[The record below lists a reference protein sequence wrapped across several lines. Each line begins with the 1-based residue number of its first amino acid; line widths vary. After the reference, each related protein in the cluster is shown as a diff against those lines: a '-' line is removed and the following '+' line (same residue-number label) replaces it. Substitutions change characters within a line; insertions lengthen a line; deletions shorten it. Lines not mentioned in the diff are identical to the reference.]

1 MSDKDI
7 ARLTDSVFT
16 GKQIQNNTNNN
27 LYFKELNQ
35 NQKKAVETLDGPLL
49 VLSGAGTGK
58 TRVLT
63 ARIAN
68 LLFSSKAKPWNILAV
83 TFTNKAAKEMRERL
97 ENLIGPSVNN
107 IWLGTF
113 HSIAARILRENAE
126 LVSLKSNF
134 TIINTDDQKRLLKE
148 LINFEKLD
156 EKKITPQ
163 FVLHLINT
171 WKDMGLTVNDIL
183 NSEKQYLIDGKAG
196 VLFKNYQQRLLD
208 MNYVDFAD
216 LLLHNLNIFNSHQDV
231 LDKLKIKIKYF

>member
-16 GKQIQNNTNNN
+16 GKQIQNNSNNN

-83 TFTNKAAKEMRERL
+83 TFTNKAAKEMRDRVL
-97 ENLIGPSVNN
+97 KNLG
-107 IWLGTF
+107 G
-113 HSIAARILRENAE
+113 
-126 LVSLKSNF
+126 
-134 TIINTDDQKRLLKE
+134 
-148 LINFEKLD
+148 
-156 EKKITPQ
+156 
-163 FVLHLINT
+163 
-171 WKDMGLTVNDIL
+171 
-183 NSEKQYLIDGKAG
+183 
-196 VLFKNYQQRLLD
+196 
-208 MNYVDFAD
+208 
-216 LLLHNLNIFNSHQDV
+216 
-231 LDKLKIKIKYF
+231 

>member
-16 GKQIQNNTNNN
+16 GKQIQNNSNNN

-113 HSIAARILRENAE
+113 HSIAARVLRENAE
-126 LVSLKSNF
+126 FKAALERR
-134 TIINTDDQKRLLKE
+134 DRLQSE
-148 LINFEKLD
+148 LRTLSEQFNRARILTESDIAADVVGVGAVIDLLD
-156 EKKITPQ
+156 
-163 FVLHLINT
+163 
-171 WKDMGLTVNDIL
+171 G
-183 NSEKQYLIDGKAG
+183 DGKQST
-196 VLFKNYQQRLLD
+196 YTLLGPWE
-208 MNYVDFAD
+208 AD
-216 LLLHNLNIFNSHQDV
+216 PDKHILSFQSKLAQSLMGKKVGDEVSIKGKTYKISNLR
-231 LDKLKIKIKYF
+231 KYFETL

>member
-16 GKQIQNNTNNN
+16 GKQIQNNSNNN

-97 ENLIGPSVNN
+97 ETLIGSSVNN

-148 LINFEKLD
+148 LIIFEKLD

-171 WKDMGLTVNDIL
+171 WKDIDLCLTQVENSAQNNDIVL
-183 NSEKQYLIDGKAG
+183 VFGSFVTVGKTMDWMNNSLVE
-196 VLFKNYQQRLLD
+196 
-208 MNYVDFAD
+208 
-216 LLLHNLNIFNSHQDV
+216 
-231 LDKLKIKIKYF
+231 